1 MFVPLSQRKPA
12 MEQRIS
18 GEGHSSGKRSVT
30 GRHGGDL
37 AAELETWNRA
47 FFELELPWHWDVGT
61 YRELLSL
68 AGDGDCVAAYIEREQ
83 PHLLQVYEK
92 SFLRDLVR
100 EARERCRAE
109 AAR

>member
-1 MFVPLSQRKPA
+1 

-18 GEGHSSGKRSVT
+18 GKEHSGGGHSGTPRPV
-30 GRHGGDL
+30 GNRQGGDL
-37 AAELETWNRA
+37 ATELETWNRA
-47 FFELELPWHWDVGT
+47 FSELELPWHWDVGT
-61 YRELLSL
+61 YRELLNV

-109 AAR
+109 TAG

>member
-1 MFVPLSQRKPA
+1 MYVAISQWKSA

-18 GEGHSSGKRSVT
+18 SEGHSSGKRPSA
-30 GRHGGDL
+30 GLHGGDL
-37 AAELETWNRA
+37 AAELDTWNRA
-47 FFELELPWHWDVGT
+47 FSELELPWHWDVAT
-61 YRELLSL
+61 YRELLSI

-109 AAR
+109 TAR

>member
-1 MFVPLSQRKPA
+1 
-12 MEQRIS
+12 MEQRTGS
-18 GEGHSSGKRSVT
+18 EGHSNGKRSV
-30 GRHGGDL
+30 GGFHGGDL

-47 FFELELPWHWDVGT
+47 FSELELPWHWDVGT
-61 YRELLSL
+61 YRELLNV
-68 AGDGDCVAAYIEREQ
+68 ADDGDCVAAYIEREQ

-109 AAR
+109 QAR

>member
-1 MFVPLSQRKPA
+1 

-18 GEGHSSGKRSVT
+18 AEGPLSGMRSVG
-30 GRHGGDL
+30 GRQGGDL
-37 AAELETWNRA
+37 AAELDTWNRA
-47 FFELELPWHWDVGT
+47 FSELELPWHWDVGT
-61 YRELLSL
+61 YRELLSI

-92 SFLRDLVR
+92 SFLRDLVS

-109 AAR
+109 TGGAV

>member
-1 MFVPLSQRKPA
+1 

-18 GEGHSSGKRSVT
+18 GKGHSGGGGHSGTRRPV
-30 GRHGGDL
+30 GNRQGGDL
-37 AAELETWNRA
+37 ATELETWNRA
-47 FFELELPWHWDVGT
+47 FSELELPWHWDVGT
-61 YRELLSL
+61 YRELLNV

-100 EARERCRAE
+100 DARERCRAE
-109 AAR
+109 TAG